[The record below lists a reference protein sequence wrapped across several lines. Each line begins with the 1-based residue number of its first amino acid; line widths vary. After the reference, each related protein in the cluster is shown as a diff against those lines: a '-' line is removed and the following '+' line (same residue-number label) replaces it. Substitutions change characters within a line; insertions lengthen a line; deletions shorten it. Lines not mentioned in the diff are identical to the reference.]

1 MLHSI
6 GEAAGLTPTLARLL
20 ADGMR
25 SDDTA
30 LPFQAPKSML
40 NVPLS
45 GARRFA
51 AQSWSFQR
59 MRAVGKA
66 HGATLN
72 DVLLAMCSGAL
83 RRYLLDADALPAESL
98 VAAIPVALPVDRDT
112 DGGNAVTMVLCSL
125 ATDIDD
131 PHERLRRI
139 HTSMLAAKNVMAGR
153 SALQISLF
161 GLATATGPAAANLL
175 PGFAGRARPAYNLVI
190 SNVPGPR
197 STLYWNGARAVG
209 WYPVS
214 IPTEGNA
221 VNITVVSYA
230 DNIEFGL
237 IGCRRSIPHLQ
248 RLLDDLEHSLREL
261 ESAPA
266 SSLQGQKTS
275 DRNSK
280 GYVTVAILDRFRLD
294 DRVAVV
300 TGASSGLG
308 VAFARAFA
316 EAGAD
321 VVLAA
326 RRPDRLQQT
335 AACVRAAGRS
345 ALCVPTDIADP
356 AQVQHMVEA
365 AMAQFGK
372 IDILINNAGIGTAIP
387 ATREAP
393 EQFRQVIDVNLNG
406 AYWAAQACARVM
418 RPGSTIVNI
427 SSVLGLTTASLPQ
440 AAYSASKAGLIGLT
454 RDLAQQWG
462 TRKGIRVNALAPG
475 FFESEMTDEYPDGYL
490 DRMTPRMV
498 LGRIGNPDELAASAI
513 WLASDASGYVTGQ
526 TVAVDGGITIT

>member
-1 MLHSI
+1 M
-6 GEAAGLTPTLARLL
+6 
-20 ADGMR
+20 
-25 SDDTA
+25 
-30 LPFQAPKSML
+30 
-40 NVPLS
+40 
-45 GARRFA
+45 
-51 AQSWSFQR
+51 
-59 MRAVGKA
+59 
-66 HGATLN
+66 
-72 DVLLAMCSGAL
+72 
-83 RRYLLDADALPAESL
+83 
-98 VAAIPVALPVDRDT
+98 
-112 DGGNAVTMVLCSL
+112 
-125 ATDIDD
+125 
-131 PHERLRRI
+131 
-139 HTSMLAAKNVMAGR
+139 
-153 SALQISLF
+153 
-161 GLATATGPAAANLL
+161 
-175 PGFAGRARPAYNLVI
+175 
-190 SNVPGPR
+190 
-197 STLYWNGARAVG
+197 
-209 WYPVS
+209 
-214 IPTEGNA
+214 
-221 VNITVVSYA
+221 
-230 DNIEFGL
+230 
-237 IGCRRSIPHLQ
+237 
-248 RLLDDLEHSLREL
+248 
-261 ESAPA
+261 
-266 SSLQGQKTS
+266 
-275 DRNSK
+275 
-280 GYVTVAILDRFRLD
+280 
-294 DRVAVV
+294 
-300 TGASSGLG
+300 
-308 VAFARAFA
+308 AFARAFA

-335 AACVRAAGRS
+335 AASVRAAGRS

-372 IDILINNAGIGTAIP
+372 IDTLINNAGVGTAIP

-393 EQFRQVIDVNLNG
+393 EQFRQVIDVNLSG

-427 SSVLGLTTASLPQ
+427 SSVLGLTTAKLPQ